1 MPEIQIIAKDSHDTL
16 STIQGT
22 SAKLSEASVVLVK
35 VAASDVLVVNREG
48 TNAVIRLKNGETI
61 VIEGFF
67 SGTAEPKD
75 NSLVFQDENGQLI
88 WAKFK
93 DAENDAD
100 ADSDADADADSDV
113 EPQALL
119 GEDLPAALPAE
130 APQELVS
137 DVIYQPISSIEPLLY
152 HDAGVNPWL
161 WAAIPLVAGGIIAA
175 ASNHDSN
182 DDSSVPADT
191 TPPSTD
197 GVTFSVD
204 PVTSDNVINASEA
217 AGNVT
222 ITGVLK
228 NIPADAANTAV
239 TVVINGVTYNA
250 TVDKAAGTWTVS
262 VPGSGLVAD
271 ADKTIDAKVTFTD
284 AAGNSSSV
292 NDTQTYTLDTTAP
305 NAPVI
310 DPVNGTDLITGTAE
324 PGSTV
329 TVTYPDGST
338 KTVVAGPDGTWTV
351 PNPGL
356 NDGDEVT
363 AVATDPAGNTSG
375 PATAVVDAVAP
386 TVALDDVLTNDS
398 TPALTGTV
406 NDPTATVVV
415 NVDGVDY
422 PAVNNGDGTW
432 TLADNTLPTL
442 ADGPH
447 TITVTATDAA
457 GNVGTDTGV
466 VTVDT
471 AAPNTAGVT
480 FTIDSVTA
488 DNVINASEA
497 AGNVT
502 ITGVLKNVPS
512 DAAATAV
519 TIVINGVT
527 YTATVDSAAG
537 TWTVSVPGSGLTADA
552 DKTIDAKVTF
562 TDAAGNSS
570 SVNDTQ
576 TYTLDTAAPSAPV
589 IDPVNGT
596 DPITGTAEPGST
608 VTVTY
613 PNGDTAT
620 VVAGPDGSWSVPNP
634 GLNDGDEVEAIAT
647 DPAGN
652 PSLPG
657 TGTVSADITAP
668 VVALDDVLTNDSTP
682 ALTGT
687 VNDPTAT
694 VVVNVDGV
702 DYPAVNNG
710 DGTWTLADN
719 TLPTLADGPHTITVT
734 ATDAAG
740 NVGNDTAVVTIDTV
754 APNAPVLDPINATD
768 PVSGQAEPGSTVTVT
783 YPDGTTATVVAGTD
797 GSWSVPNPGNL
808 VDGDT
813 VTATATD
820 PAGNTSLPGTGT
832 VSADITAPV
841 VALDDVLTNDSTP
854 ALTGTVNDPTA
865 TVVVNVDGVD
875 YPAVNNGDGTW
886 TLADNTL
893 PTLADGPH
901 TITVTATDAAGNV
914 GNDTA
919 VVTIDTVA
927 PNAPV
932 LDPINAT
939 DPVSGQAEPGST
951 VTVTY
956 PDGTTATVVAGTDGS
971 WSVPNPGN
979 LVDGDTVTATATD
992 PAGNTS
998 LPGTG
1003 TVSADITAP
1012 VVALDDVLT
1021 NDSTPALTGTV
1032 NDPTATVVV
1041 NVDGV
1046 DYPAVNNGDGTWT
1059 LADNTLPTLADG
1071 PHTIT
1076 VTATDAA
1083 GNVGND
1089 TAVVT
1094 IDTVAPNAPVLD
1106 PINATDPVSGQAEPG
1121 STVTVTYPDGTTATV
1136 VAGTDGSWSVPN
1148 PGNLVDGDTV
1158 TATATDPAGNT
1169 SLPGTGTVSA
1179 DITAPVVALDDV
1191 LTNDSTPAL
1200 TGTVNDPTATVVVN
1214 VDGVDYPAVNNGD
1227 GTWTL
1232 ADNTLPT
1239 LADGPHTITV
1249 TATDAAGNVGN
1260 DTAVVTIDTV
1270 APNAPVLDPINA
1282 TDPVSGQAEPGSTV
1296 TVTYPDGTTAT
1307 VVAGTDGSWSVPNP
1321 GNLVDGDTVTA
1332 TATDPAGNTSLPG
1345 TGTVSAD
1352 ITAPVVA
1359 LDDVLTN
1366 DSTPALTGTVNDPTA
1381 TVVVNVDGVDYPAVN
1396 NGDGTWTLADNTL
1409 PTLADGPHTITVT
1422 ATDAAGNVGNDTAVV
1437 TIDTVAPNAPV
1448 LDPINATDP
1457 VSGQAEPGS
1466 TVTVTYPDG
1475 TTATV
1480 VAGTDGSWSVPN
1492 PGNLVDGDTVTAT
1505 ATDPAGNTSLPGTG
1519 TVSADITAPVVALD
1533 DVLTND
1539 STPALT
1545 GTVNDP
1551 TATVVVNVDGVDYP
1565 TVNNG
1570 DGTWTLADNTLPTLA
1585 DGPHTITVTATD
1597 AAGNVGNDTAVV
1609 TIDTVAPNAPVLDPI
1624 NATDPVSGQAEPGS
1638 TVTVTYPDGTTAT
1651 VVAGTDGSWSVP
1663 NPGNLVDGDT
1673 VTATATDPAGNTSLP
1688 GTGTVSADIT
1698 APVVALDDVLTNDS
1712 TPALTG
1718 TVNDPT
1724 ATVVVNV
1731 DGVDYPAVN
1740 NGDGTWTLADNTLPT
1755 LADGPHTITVTATDA
1770 AGNVGNDT
1778 AVVTIDT
1785 VAPNAPVLD
1794 PINATD
1800 PVSGQAEPGSTV
1812 TVTYPD
1818 GTTATVV
1825 AGTDGSWS
1833 VPNPGNLVDGDTVTA
1848 TATDPAGNTS
1858 LPGTGT
1864 VSADITAPVV
1874 ALDDVLTNDST
1885 PALTG
1890 TVNDPTATVVV
1901 NVDGVDYPAVNN
1913 GDGTWTLADNT
1924 LPTLADGPHTITVT
1938 ATDAAGNVGNDT
1950 AVVTIDTVAPNAPV
1964 LDPINATD
1972 PVSGQAEPG
1981 STVTVTYPDGTTATV
1996 VAGTDGSWS
2005 VPNPGNLVDGDTVTA
2020 TATDPAGNTSLPG
2033 TGTVSADITAPVV
2046 ALDDVLTND
2055 STPAL
2060 TGTVNDPTATVV
2072 VNVDGVDYPAVN
2084 NGDGTWTLADNT
2096 LPTLADGP
2104 HTITVTATDAA
2115 GNVGNDTAV
2124 VTIDTVAPN
2133 APVLDP
2139 INATDPVS
2147 GQAEPG
2153 STVTVTYP
2161 DGTTA
2166 TVVAGTDGS
2175 WSVPNPGNLVD
2186 GDTVTATATDPA
2198 GNTSLPGTG
2207 TVSADITAPVVA
2219 LDDVLTNDSTPALT
2233 GTVNDPTAT
2242 VVVNVDG
2249 VDYPAVNNGDG
2260 TWTLADNTLPTLAD
2274 GPHTITVTATDAAG
2288 NVGNDTAVVTIDT
2301 VAPNAPVLDPINAT
2315 DPVSGQAEPGSTV
2328 TVTYPDGTTAT
2339 VVAGTDGSW
2348 SVPNPGNLVDG
2359 DTVTATATDPAGN
2372 TSLPGTGTVS
2382 ADITAPV
2389 VALDDVLTND
2399 STPALTGTVNDPT
2412 ATVVVNVDG
2421 VDYPAVNNGDGTW
2434 TLADNTLPT
2443 LADGPH
2449 TITVTATDAAG
2460 NVGNDTAVVT
2470 IDTVAPNAPV
2480 LDPINATDP
2489 VSGQAEPGSTV
2500 TVTYPDGTTA
2510 TVVAG
2515 TDGSWSVPNPGNL
2528 VDGDTV
2534 TATATDPAGNTS
2546 LPGTGTV
2553 SADITAP
2560 VVALDD
2566 VLTNDSTPALTG
2578 TVNDP
2583 TATVVVNVDGVDYPA
2598 VNNGD
2603 GTWTLADNTLPT
2615 LADGPHTI
2623 TVTATDAAGN
2633 VGNDTAVVTIDT
2645 VAPNAPVLD
2654 PINATDPVSGQA
2666 EPGSTVTVTY
2676 PDGTTATVVAGTDG
2690 SWSVPNPGNLVDGDT
2705 VTATATD
2712 PAGNTSL
2719 PGTGTVSADI
2729 TAPVV
2734 ALDDVLTND
2743 STPALTGTV
2752 NDPTATVVVNVD
2764 GVDYPAVNNGDG
2776 TWTLADNTLPTL
2788 ADGPHTITVTATD
2801 AAGNVGN
2808 DTAVVTIDTSLPVVS
2823 LDDLTTNDTT
2833 PALTGAIDDPTAT
2846 VVVNVDGIDYP
2857 ATNNGD
2863 GTWTLADNILPALID
2878 GPHTVTVTATDPA
2891 GNTATDTATLTID
2904 TVPADLIGAI
2914 TIPEDLNGD
2923 GILNADE
2930 LGTDG
2935 SFNAQVALG
2944 PDALDGTVVNVNGVN
2959 YTVTAADLANGYIT
2973 AAIPVTGEGP
2983 VAIHAEAVDAQGNV
2997 DVADADVTVTVD
3009 TVPADLI
3016 GAITIPED
3024 LNGDGILN
3032 ADELGTDGSFNA
3044 QVALGPDALDGTV
3057 VNVNGVNYT
3066 VTAADLAN
3074 GYITAAIP
3082 VTGEGPVAIH
3092 AEAVDAQGNVD
3103 VADADVTVT
3112 VDTLPADLI
3121 GAITIPEDLN
3131 GDGILNADEL
3141 GTDGSFNAQVAL
3153 GPDALDGTVVNVNG
3167 VNYTVTAADLANGYI
3182 TAAIPVTGEGPVA
3195 IHAEAVDAQGNVD
3208 VADADVTV
3216 TVDTVPADL
3225 IGAITIPEDLN
3236 GDGILNAD
3244 ELGTDGSFNAQ
3255 VALGPDALDGT
3266 VVNVNGVNYTV
3277 TAADL
3282 ANGYITAA
3290 IPVTG
3295 EGPVAIHAEAVDAQ
3309 GNVDVADADVTV
3321 TVDTLPADLIGA
3333 ITIPE
3338 DLNGD
3343 GILNADELGTDG
3355 SFNAQ
3360 VALGPDAL
3368 DGTVVNVNGV
3378 NYTVTAADLA
3388 NGYIT
3393 AAIPVTGEGPVAIH
3407 AEAVDAQGNVDVADA
3422 DVTVTVDTV
3431 PADLIGAITIPE
3443 DLNGDGI
3450 LNADEL
3456 GTDGS
3461 FNAQVALGPDA
3472 LDGTVVNV
3480 NGVNYTVTAADL
3492 ANGYIT
3498 AAIPVTG
3505 EGPVA
3510 IHAEAVDAQGNVDVA
3525 DADVTVTVD
3534 TLPADLIGAITIP
3547 EDLNGDGILNADELG
3562 TDGSFNAQVALGPD
3576 ALDGTV
3582 VNVNGVNY
3590 TVTAADLAN
3599 GYITA
3604 AIPVT
3609 GEGPVAI
3616 HAEAVDAQGNVDV
3629 ADADVTVTVDTLPA
3643 DLIGAITIPED
3654 LNGDGILNADELG
3667 TDGSFNA
3674 QVALGPDALDGTV
3687 VNVNGVN
3694 YTVTAADLANGY
3706 ITAAIPV
3713 TGEGPVA
3720 IHAEAVDAQ
3729 GNVDVA
3735 DADVTVTVDT
3745 LPADLIG
3752 AITIPE
3758 DLNGD
3763 GILNADELGTDGS
3776 FNAQVALGPDA
3787 LDGTV
3792 VNVNGVNYTVT
3803 AADLANGYITAAIP
3817 VTGEGPVA
3825 IHAEAVDAQGN
3836 VDVADADVTVTV
3848 DTLPADL
3855 IGAITIP
3862 EDLNGD
3868 GILNADELGTD
3879 GSFNAQVALG
3889 PDALD
3894 GTVVNVNG
3902 VNYTVT
3908 AADLANGYITAA
3920 IPVTGE
3926 GPVAIHAEAVDAQ
3939 GNVDVADAD
3948 VTVTVDTL
3956 PADLIGAITIPEDL
3970 NGDGILNADELGTD
3984 GSFNA
3989 QVALGPDALDG
4000 TVVNVNGVNYTV
4012 TAADL
4017 ANGYITAAI
4026 PVTGEGPVAIHAEA
4040 VDAQGNVD
4048 VADADVTVT
4057 VDTLPA
4063 DLIGAITIP
4072 EDLNGDGILNADE
4085 LGTDGSFNAQ
4095 VALGPD
4101 ALDGTVVNVN
4111 GVNYT
4116 VTAADLANGYITAA
4130 IPVTG
4135 EGPVAIHAE
4144 AVDAQ
4149 GNVDVADADVTVT
4162 VDTVPADL
4170 IGAITIPEDLNGD
4183 GILNADELGTDGS
4196 FNAQV
4201 ALGPDAL
4208 DGTVVNVNG
4217 VNYTVTAADL
4227 ANGYITAAIP
4237 VTGEGPVAIHA
4248 EAVDAQG
4255 NVDVADADV
4264 TLTIDTTPQDLITA
4278 ITVPE
4283 DLNGDGILNAAE
4295 LGTDGTFNAQ
4305 VALGPDAVNGT
4316 VVNVNGVNYTVTAAD
4331 LANGYITATLD
4342 ATAADPVTGQIV
4354 IHAEAVDAQGN
4365 VDVADADVTVT
4376 VDTVPADLIGA
4387 ITIPEDLNGDGILNA
4402 DELGTDGSFNA
4413 QVALGPDALDGTV
4426 VNVNGVNYTVT
4437 AADLANGYITA
4448 AIPVT
4453 GEGPVAIHAEAV
4465 DAQGNVDVADAD
4477 VTVTVD
4483 TLPAD
4488 LIGAITI
4495 PEDLNGDGI
4504 LNADELGT
4512 DGSFNAQVAL
4522 GPDALDGTVVNVNGV
4537 NYTVTAADLAN
4548 GYITAAI
4555 PVTGEGPVA
4564 IHAEA
4569 VDAQGNVDVADA
4581 DVTVTVDT
4589 LPADLIGAITIPED
4603 LNGDGIL
4610 NADELG
4616 TDGSFNAQVALG
4628 PDALDGTVVNV
4639 NGVNYTVTAADLAN
4653 GYITAAIPVTGEGPV
4668 AIHAEAVDAQ
4678 GNVDVADADVTVT
4691 VDTVPAD
4698 LIGAITIPEDLNGDG
4713 ILNADELG
4721 TDGSFNAQVA
4731 LGPDALDGTVVN
4743 VNGVNYTVTAADLAN
4758 GYITAAI
4765 PVTGE
4770 GPVAIHAEAV
4780 DAQGNVDVADAD
4792 VTLTI
4797 DTTPQDLITAITVP
4811 EDLNGDGILNAAEL
4825 GTDGTFNA
4833 QVALG
4838 PDAVNGTV
4846 VNVNGVNY
4854 TVTAADLANGYITAT
4869 LDATAADP
4877 VTGQIVIHAEAVD
4890 AQGNVDVADA
4900 DVTVTVDTVPADLIG
4915 AITIPEDLNG
4925 DGILN
4930 ADELGTDGSF
4940 NAQVALGPD
4949 ALDGTVVNV
4958 NGTNYTVTAADLAN
4972 GYITAILAATA
4983 ADPVTGQIVIHA
4995 EAVDAQ
5001 GNVDVA
5007 DADVTVTI
5015 DTTPQDLI
5023 TAITVPEDLNGDG
5036 ILNAAEL
5043 GTDGTF
5049 NAQVALGPDAI
5060 DGTVVNVNGTNYTV
5074 TAADIT
5080 NGYIT
5085 ATLDATAADPVTG
5098 QIVIHAEAVDA
5109 QGNVDVADADVTV
5122 TIDTTPQDLITAIT
5136 VPEDLN
5142 GDGILNAAELGTD
5155 GTFNAQVALGPDAV
5169 DGTVVNVN
5177 GTNYTVTAAD
5187 LANGYITAI
5196 LAATA
5201 ADPVTGQIV
5210 IHAEAVD
5217 AQGNVDVADADVTL
5231 TIDTTPQ
5238 DLITA
5243 ITVPEDL
5250 NGDGILNAAELGTD
5264 GTFNAQV
5271 ALGPD
5276 AIDGTVV
5283 NVNGTNYTVTAA
5295 DITNG
5300 YITATLDATA
5310 ADPVTGQIVIHAEA
5324 VDAQGNVDVADA
5336 DVTVTIDTTPQD
5348 LITAITVPED
5358 LNGDGILNAAELGT
5372 DGTFNAQ
5379 VALGPDAVDGTVVN
5393 VNGTNYTVTA
5403 ADLANGY
5410 ITAILAA
5417 TAADPVT
5424 GQIVIHAEAVDA
5436 QGNVDVADADVT
5448 LTIDTTPQDLI
5459 TAITVPEDLNGDG
5472 ILNAAELGTDG
5483 TFNAQVAL
5491 GPDAIDGTVVNVNGT
5506 NYTVTA
5512 ADITNGYITATLD
5525 ATAADPVTGQ
5535 IVIHAEAVDAQGNVD
5550 VADADVTVTIDT
5562 TPQDLITAIT
5572 VPEDLNGDGI
5582 LNAAELGT
5590 DGTFNAQVA
5599 LGPDAID
5606 GTVVNVNGTNYT
5618 VTAADLT
5625 NGYITA
5631 TLDATAADPVT
5642 GQIVI
5647 HAEAVDAQG
5656 NVDVADADVTLT
5668 IDTTPQD
5675 LITAITV
5682 PEDLNGDGIL
5692 NAAELGTDG
5701 TFNAQVALGPDAVD
5715 GTVVNVNGTN
5725 YTVTAAD
5732 LANGYITATLDA
5744 TAADPVTGQIVIHA
5758 EAVDAQGN
5766 VDVADADVTLTI
5778 DTTPQ
5783 DLITAITVPEDLN
5796 GDGILN
5802 AAELG
5807 TDGTFNAQVALGP
5820 DAVDGTVVNVNGTNY
5835 TVTAA
5840 DLANG
5845 YITATLDATAADPV
5859 TGQIVIHA
5867 EAVDAQGNVDVADA
5881 DVTVTLDV
5889 TPPDITTT
5897 VLAIDPV
5904 TADNILDAT
5913 EAGGSVT
5920 LTGTLTNIPT
5930 DAVTTGV
5937 VVTVNGVDYTATV
5950 DAVAGTWTVDVLGSG
5965 LAADSDLTVD
5975 ATATFTDL
5983 AGNASTLQDTQT
5995 YTLASS
6001 IIAFDNT
6008 DTAVLAPQP
6017 LLVQDDAAL
6026 GSNTYLALVSLAGLD
6041 LQLGSESIGFTV
6053 GAGQEGNATFTYS
6066 ALIGVDALSDYS
6078 LVVQKFDTATGQ
6090 WTAIYGGGQA
6100 DILDL
6105 TLLGSTPGVVIDGL
6119 EEGQYRA
6126 FMTYNG
6132 LLGIGLLG
6140 TLTGTMDVYD
6150 TTQVGGY
6157 YTEVAEGN
6165 VITEIN
6171 DAGEVDVV
6179 TPTTVI
6185 SEVNGQ
6191 PVVADG
6197 TSITGTYG
6205 TLVINLDGSYTYT
6218 PTASAA
6224 GVGQTD
6230 QFTYTL
6236 IDPVTGDTAQANLNI
6251 QLSSVK
6257 AVDNVVMAEINP
6269 EPLLVADDVALGSST
6284 YLAAVSLAGIDLQLL
6299 GNDAIEFTVDPN
6311 REGTATFTFDAIITA
6326 DLLSDYAIVVQKF
6339 DEATGQWVSIG
6350 GTNPEASLIDLTL
6363 IGGTP
6368 TAVLEGLDA
6377 GQYRA
6382 FIGYEGLLGV
6392 GLGGTLTGTMDVYN
6406 PYIVAGYSV
6415 EPISGNVIK
6424 DASLT
6429 GEVDA
6434 ASSSAVISQ
6443 VNGVAVDPVAG
6454 ATITGTYGTLVIDQ
6468 DGNYTYTPTVDGAN
6482 LGQVDQFTYT
6492 LLDPVTGN
6500 TSEATLYVRLDS
6512 DSVDMT
6518 WNDADPSQPAV
6529 ITSPLP
6535 VDAMDNVASAE
6546 IDMVYPV
6553 TTEVLDNAISYNWLL
6568 GVGGIVIGSKEG
6580 TATFTVD
6587 PGNLTDAIIAVN
6599 FGSVATVVDGLHVVL
6614 TRVNPDGTRIVV
6626 ADSSD
6631 TGVIDLL
6638 GIFGSEVQFKIDN
6651 LSAGTYELFM
6661 ESNTLLTALGS
6672 VTADITLNHGD
6683 ITQPPVLVVDPVT
6696 GNVLADDNSAVYGT
6710 NYVPD
6715 YITTTSVVTAVTAEN
6730 GNTTTVVAGTPA
6742 TVVGVYGTLTI
6753 NADGTYSYQA
6763 TADMANVGKVDSF
6776 TYTVTDPVT
6785 GRTDTA
6791 TLHVQ
6796 VGSPDVDVTW
6806 NTADPSAD
6814 ATLPTPSVTADTD
6827 DATISMA
6834 PVVDPV
6840 VDVASGNVTIGNLA
6854 GFPPLPVLSSTVTSS
6869 QFTIAAN
6876 TVSDVHVQLN
6886 YTASLSL
6893 SALPTT
6899 GYTIQQLVGGT
6910 WVNTAYSGSATA
6922 LAGVLGAPAYSADV
6936 PHLSEGTYRVVFS
6949 LSSLISLGTVTLDSV
6964 VTTTATHLDQYT
6976 PDGQTDW
6983 ITGNVL
6989 TNDVVEGT
6997 QLYVMNST
7005 TGTYE
7010 LAAGQGVNTGEGTL
7024 YLYNDG
7030 SYFYKPLDSAA
7041 NATVDVIDYKLVSVI
7056 DGSEYTSSLTIN
7068 LSQELNSLAVSTAAN
7083 DTFAL
7088 GNGSDTLIYNT
7099 LTAASVTNAT
7109 GGNTTA
7115 GGVDVWTDFHVG
7127 NTATD
7132 DQADKIDLSNLLIG
7146 SQTNLTIG
7154 QYVTVSYD
7162 AGTQT
7167 ATISVDRDGGLLV
7180 EGTYTETPLLQLTN
7194 LTGPVTLNDLI
7205 NNGQIIF

>member
-1 MPEIQIIAKDSHDTL
+1 MIQ
-16 STIQGT
+16 Q
-22 SAKLSEASVVLVK
+22 
-35 VAASDVLVVNREG
+35 
-48 TNAVIRLKNGETI
+48 
-61 VIEGFF
+61 
-67 SGTAEPKD
+67 
-75 NSLVFQDENGQLI
+75 
-88 WAKFK
+88 
-93 DAENDAD
+93 
-100 ADSDADADADSDV
+100 
-113 EPQALL
+113 
-119 GEDLPAALPAE
+119 
-130 APQELVS
+130 
-137 DVIYQPISSIEPLLY
+137 QP
-152 HDAGVNPWL
+152 
-161 WAAIPLVAGGIIAA
+161 
-175 ASNHDSN
+175 
-182 DDSSVPADT
+182 
-191 TPPSTD
+191 
-197 GVTFSVD
+197 
-204 PVTSDNVINASEA
+204 
-217 AGNVT
+217 
-222 ITGVLK
+222 
-228 NIPADAANTAV
+228 
-239 TVVINGVTYNA
+239 
-250 TVDKAAGTWTVS
+250 
-262 VPGSGLVAD
+262 
-271 ADKTIDAKVTFTD
+271 
-284 AAGNSSSV
+284 
-292 NDTQTYTLDTTAP
+292 
-305 NAPVI
+305 
-310 DPVNGTDLITGTAE
+310 
-324 PGSTV
+324 
-329 TVTYPDGST
+329 
-338 KTVVAGPDGTWTV
+338 
-351 PNPGL
+351 
-356 NDGDEVT
+356 
-363 AVATDPAGNTSG
+363 
-375 PATAVVDAVAP
+375 
-386 TVALDDVLTNDS
+386 
-398 TPALTGTV
+398 
-406 NDPTATVVV
+406 
-415 NVDGVDY
+415 
-422 PAVNNGDGTW
+422 
-432 TLADNTLPTL
+432 
-442 ADGPH
+442 
-447 TITVTATDAA
+447 
-457 GNVGTDTGV
+457 
-466 VTVDT
+466 
-471 AAPNTAGVT
+471 
-480 FTIDSVTA
+480 
-488 DNVINASEA
+488 
-497 AGNVT
+497 
-502 ITGVLKNVPS
+502 
-512 DAAATAV
+512 
-519 TIVINGVT
+519 
-527 YTATVDSAAG
+527 
-537 TWTVSVPGSGLTADA
+537 
-552 DKTIDAKVTF
+552 
-562 TDAAGNSS
+562 
-570 SVNDTQ
+570 
-576 TYTLDTAAPSAPV
+576 
-589 IDPVNGT
+589 
-596 DPITGTAEPGST
+596 
-608 VTVTY
+608 
-613 PNGDTAT
+613 
-620 VVAGPDGSWSVPNP
+620 
-634 GLNDGDEVEAIAT
+634 
-647 DPAGN
+647 
-652 PSLPG
+652 
-657 TGTVSADITAP
+657 
-668 VVALDDVLTNDSTP
+668 
-682 ALTGT
+682 
-687 VNDPTAT
+687 
-694 VVVNVDGV
+694 
-702 DYPAVNNG
+702 
-710 DGTWTLADN
+710 
-719 TLPTLADGPHTITVT
+719 
-734 ATDAAG
+734 
-740 NVGNDTAVVTIDTV
+740 
-754 APNAPVLDPINATD
+754 
-768 PVSGQAEPGSTVTVT
+768 
-783 YPDGTTATVVAGTD
+783 
-797 GSWSVPNPGNL
+797 
-808 VDGDT
+808 
-813 VTATATD
+813 
-820 PAGNTSLPGTGT
+820 
-832 VSADITAPV
+832 
-841 VALDDVLTNDSTP
+841 
-854 ALTGTVNDPTA
+854 
-865 TVVVNVDGVD
+865 
-875 YPAVNNGDGTW
+875 
-886 TLADNTL
+886 
-893 PTLADGPH
+893 
-901 TITVTATDAAGNV
+901 
-914 GNDTA
+914 
-919 VVTIDTVA
+919 
-927 PNAPV
+927 
-932 LDPINAT
+932 
-939 DPVSGQAEPGST
+939 
-951 VTVTY
+951 
-956 PDGTTATVVAGTDGS
+956 
-971 WSVPNPGN
+971 
-979 LVDGDTVTATATD
+979 
-992 PAGNTS
+992 
-998 LPGTG
+998 
-1003 TVSADITAP
+1003 
-1012 VVALDDVLT
+1012 
-1021 NDSTPALTGTV
+1021 
-1032 NDPTATVVV
+1032 
-1041 NVDGV
+1041 
-1046 DYPAVNNGDGTWT
+1046 
-1059 LADNTLPTLADG
+1059 
-1071 PHTIT
+1071 
-1076 VTATDAA
+1076 
-1083 GNVGND
+1083 
-1089 TAVVT
+1089 
-1094 IDTVAPNAPVLD
+1094 
-1106 PINATDPVSGQAEPG
+1106 
-1121 STVTVTYPDGTTATV
+1121 
-1136 VAGTDGSWSVPN
+1136 
-1148 PGNLVDGDTV
+1148 
-1158 TATATDPAGNT
+1158 
-1169 SLPGTGTVSA
+1169 
-1179 DITAPVVALDDV
+1179 
-1191 LTNDSTPAL
+1191 
-1200 TGTVNDPTATVVVN
+1200 
-1214 VDGVDYPAVNNGD
+1214 
-1227 GTWTL
+1227 
-1232 ADNTLPT
+1232 
-1239 LADGPHTITV
+1239 
-1249 TATDAAGNVGN
+1249 
-1260 DTAVVTIDTV
+1260 
-1270 APNAPVLDPINA
+1270 
-1282 TDPVSGQAEPGSTV
+1282 
-1296 TVTYPDGTTAT
+1296 
-1307 VVAGTDGSWSVPNP
+1307 
-1321 GNLVDGDTVTA
+1321 
-1332 TATDPAGNTSLPG
+1332 
-1345 TGTVSAD
+1345 
-1352 ITAPVVA
+1352 
-1359 LDDVLTN
+1359 
-1366 DSTPALTGTVNDPTA
+1366 
-1381 TVVVNVDGVDYPAVN
+1381 
-1396 NGDGTWTLADNTL
+1396 
-1409 PTLADGPHTITVT
+1409 
-1422 ATDAAGNVGNDTAVV
+1422 
-1437 TIDTVAPNAPV
+1437 
-1448 LDPINATDP
+1448 
-1457 VSGQAEPGS
+1457 
-1466 TVTVTYPDG
+1466 
-1475 TTATV
+1475 
-1480 VAGTDGSWSVPN
+1480 
-1492 PGNLVDGDTVTAT
+1492 
-1505 ATDPAGNTSLPGTG
+1505 
-1519 TVSADITAPVVALD
+1519 
-1533 DVLTND
+1533 
-1539 STPALT
+1539 
-1545 GTVNDP
+1545 
-1551 TATVVVNVDGVDYP
+1551 
-1565 TVNNG
+1565 
-1570 DGTWTLADNTLPTLA
+1570 
-1585 DGPHTITVTATD
+1585 
-1597 AAGNVGNDTAVV
+1597 
-1609 TIDTVAPNAPVLDPI
+1609 
-1624 NATDPVSGQAEPGS
+1624 
-1638 TVTVTYPDGTTAT
+1638 
-1651 VVAGTDGSWSVP
+1651 
-1663 NPGNLVDGDT
+1663 
-1673 VTATATDPAGNTSLP
+1673 
-1688 GTGTVSADIT
+1688 
-1698 APVVALDDVLTNDS
+1698 
-1712 TPALTG
+1712 
-1718 TVNDPT
+1718 
-1724 ATVVVNV
+1724 
-1731 DGVDYPAVN
+1731 
-1740 NGDGTWTLADNTLPT
+1740 
-1755 LADGPHTITVTATDA
+1755 
-1770 AGNVGNDT
+1770 
-1778 AVVTIDT
+1778 
-1785 VAPNAPVLD
+1785 
-1794 PINATD
+1794 
-1800 PVSGQAEPGSTV
+1800 
-1812 TVTYPD
+1812 
-1818 GTTATVV
+1818 
-1825 AGTDGSWS
+1825 
-1833 VPNPGNLVDGDTVTA
+1833 
-1848 TATDPAGNTS
+1848 
-1858 LPGTGT
+1858 
-1864 VSADITAPVV
+1864 
-1874 ALDDVLTNDST
+1874 
-1885 PALTG
+1885 
-1890 TVNDPTATVVV
+1890 
-1901 NVDGVDYPAVNN
+1901 
-1913 GDGTWTLADNT
+1913 
-1924 LPTLADGPHTITVT
+1924 
-1938 ATDAAGNVGNDT
+1938 
-1950 AVVTIDTVAPNAPV
+1950 
-1964 LDPINATD
+1964 
-1972 PVSGQAEPG
+1972 
-1981 STVTVTYPDGTTATV
+1981 
-1996 VAGTDGSWS
+1996 
-2005 VPNPGNLVDGDTVTA
+2005 
-2020 TATDPAGNTSLPG
+2020 
-2033 TGTVSADITAPVV
+2033 
-2046 ALDDVLTND
+2046 
-2055 STPAL
+2055 
-2060 TGTVNDPTATVV
+2060 
-2072 VNVDGVDYPAVN
+2072 
-2084 NGDGTWTLADNT
+2084 
-2096 LPTLADGP
+2096 
-2104 HTITVTATDAA
+2104 
-2115 GNVGNDTAV
+2115 
-2124 VTIDTVAPN
+2124 
-2133 APVLDP
+2133 
-2139 INATDPVS
+2139 
-2147 GQAEPG
+2147 
-2153 STVTVTYP
+2153 
-2161 DGTTA
+2161 
-2166 TVVAGTDGS
+2166 
-2175 WSVPNPGNLVD
+2175 
-2186 GDTVTATATDPA
+2186 
-2198 GNTSLPGTG
+2198 
-2207 TVSADITAPVVA
+2207 
-2219 LDDVLTNDSTPALT
+2219 
-2233 GTVNDPTAT
+2233 
-2242 VVVNVDG
+2242 
-2249 VDYPAVNNGDG
+2249 
-2260 TWTLADNTLPTLAD
+2260 
-2274 GPHTITVTATDAAG
+2274 
-2288 NVGNDTAVVTIDT
+2288 
-2301 VAPNAPVLDPINAT
+2301 
-2315 DPVSGQAEPGSTV
+2315 
-2328 TVTYPDGTTAT
+2328 
-2339 VVAGTDGSW
+2339 
-2348 SVPNPGNLVDG
+2348 
-2359 DTVTATATDPAGN
+2359 
-2372 TSLPGTGTVS
+2372 
-2382 ADITAPV
+2382 
-2389 VALDDVLTND
+2389 
-2399 STPALTGTVNDPT
+2399 
-2412 ATVVVNVDG
+2412 
-2421 VDYPAVNNGDGTW
+2421 
-2434 TLADNTLPT
+2434 
-2443 LADGPH
+2443 
-2449 TITVTATDAAG
+2449 
-2460 NVGNDTAVVT
+2460 
-2470 IDTVAPNAPV
+2470 
-2480 LDPINATDP
+2480 
-2489 VSGQAEPGSTV
+2489 
-2500 TVTYPDGTTA
+2500 
-2510 TVVAG
+2510 
-2515 TDGSWSVPNPGNL
+2515 
-2528 VDGDTV
+2528 
-2534 TATATDPAGNTS
+2534 
-2546 LPGTGTV
+2546 
-2553 SADITAP
+2553 
-2560 VVALDD
+2560 
-2566 VLTNDSTPALTG
+2566 
-2578 TVNDP
+2578 
-2583 TATVVVNVDGVDYPA
+2583 
-2598 VNNGD
+2598 
-2603 GTWTLADNTLPT
+2603 
-2615 LADGPHTI
+2615 
-2623 TVTATDAAGN
+2623 
-2633 VGNDTAVVTIDT
+2633 
-2645 VAPNAPVLD
+2645 
-2654 PINATDPVSGQA
+2654 
-2666 EPGSTVTVTY
+2666 
-2676 PDGTTATVVAGTDG
+2676 
-2690 SWSVPNPGNLVDGDT
+2690 
-2705 VTATATD
+2705 
-2712 PAGNTSL
+2712 
-2719 PGTGTVSADI
+2719 
-2729 TAPVV
+2729 
-2734 ALDDVLTND
+2734 
-2743 STPALTGTV
+2743 
-2752 NDPTATVVVNVD
+2752 
-2764 GVDYPAVNNGDG
+2764 
-2776 TWTLADNTLPTL
+2776 
-2788 ADGPHTITVTATD
+2788 
-2801 AAGNVGN
+2801 
-2808 DTAVVTIDTSLPVVS
+2808 
-2823 LDDLTTNDTT
+2823 
-2833 PALTGAIDDPTAT
+2833 

-2863 GTWTLADNILPALID
+2863 GTWTLADNTLPALID

-2891 GNTATDTATLTID
+2891 GNTATDTATLTIDTVPADLIGAITIPEDLNGDGILNADELGTGGSFNAQVALGPDALDGTVVNVNGTNYTVTAADLANGYITAAIPVTGEGPVAIHAEAVDAQGNVDVADADVTVTVDTVPADLIGAITIPEDLNGDGILNADELGTDGSFNAQVALGPDALDGTVVNVNGVNYTVTAADLANGYITAAIPVTGEGPVAIHAEAVDAQGNVDVADADVTVTVDTVPADLIGAITIPEDLNGDGILNADELGTDGTFNAQVALGPDALDGTVVNVNGTNYTVTAADLANGYITAAIPVTGEGPVAIHAEAVDAQGNVDVADADVTVTVDTVPADLIGAITIPEDLNGDGILNAAELGTDGTFNAQVALGPDALDGTVVNVNGTNYTVTAADLANGYITAAIPVTGEGPVAIHAEAVDAQGNVDVADADVTVTVDTVPADLIGAITIPEDLNGDGILNADELGTDGSFNAQVALGPDALDGTVVNVNGTNYTVTAADLANGYITAAIPVTGEGPVAIHAEAVDAQGNVDVADADVTVTVD

-3112 VDTLPADLI
+3112 VDTVPADLIGAITIPEDLNGDGILNAAELGTDGTFNAQVALGPDAIDGTVVNVNGVNYTVTAADLANGYITAAIPVTGEGPVAIHAEAVDAQGNVDVADADVTVTVDTVPADLI

-3321 TVDTLPADLIGA
+3321 TVDTVPADLIGA

-3534 TLPADLIGAITIP
+3534 TVPADLIGAITIP

-3629 ADADVTVTVDTLPA
+3629 ADADVTVTVDTVPADLIGAITIPEDLNGDGILNADELGTDGSFNAQVALGPDALDGTVVNVNGTNYTVTAADLANGYITATLDATAADPVTGQIVIHAEAVDAQGNVDVADADVTLTIDTTPQDLITAITVPEDLNGDGILNAAELGTDGTFNAQVALGPDAIDGTVVNVNGTNYTVTAADLANGYITAAIPVTGEGPVAIHAEAVDAQGNVDVADADVTVTVDTVPADLIGAITIPEDLNGDGILNADELGTDGSFNAQVALGPDALDGTVVNVNGTNYTVTAADLANGYITAAIPVTGEGPVAIHAEAVDAQGNVDVADADVTVTVDTVPA

-3745 LPADLIG
+3745 VPADLIG

-3763 GILNADELGTDGS
+3763 GILNAAELGTDGT

-3787 LDGTV
+3787 
-3792 VNVNGVNYTVT
+3792 
-3803 AADLANGYITAAIP
+3803 I
-3817 VTGEGPVA
+3817 
-3825 IHAEAVDAQGN
+3825 
-3836 VDVADADVTVTV
+3836 
-3848 DTLPADL
+3848 
-3855 IGAITIP
+3855 
-3862 EDLNGD
+3862 
-3868 GILNADELGTD
+3868 
-3879 GSFNAQVALG
+3879 
-3889 PDALD
+3889 
-3894 GTVVNVNG
+3894 
-3902 VNYTVT
+3902 
-3908 AADLANGYITAA
+3908 
-3920 IPVTGE
+3920 
-3926 GPVAIHAEAVDAQ
+3926 
-3939 GNVDVADAD
+3939 
-3948 VTVTVDTL
+3948 
-3956 PADLIGAITIPEDL
+3956 
-3970 NGDGILNADELGTD
+3970 
-3984 GSFNA
+3984 
-3989 QVALGPDALDG
+3989 
-4000 TVVNVNGVNYTV
+4000 
-4012 TAADL
+4012 
-4017 ANGYITAAI
+4017 
-4026 PVTGEGPVAIHAEA
+4026 
-4040 VDAQGNVD
+4040 
-4048 VADADVTVT
+4048 
-4057 VDTLPA
+4057 
-4063 DLIGAITIP
+4063 
-4072 EDLNGDGILNADE
+4072 
-4085 LGTDGSFNAQ
+4085 
-4095 VALGPD
+4095 
-4101 ALDGTVVNVN
+4101 DGTVVNVN

-4264 TLTIDTTPQDLITA
+4264 TVTVDTVPADLIGA
-4278 ITVPE
+4278 ITIPE

-4305 VALGPDAVNGT
+4305 VALGPDAIDGT
-4316 VVNVNGVNYTVTAAD
+4316 VVNVNGTNYTVTAAD

-4402 DELGTDGSFNA
+4402 
-4413 QVALGPDALDGTV
+4413 
-4426 VNVNGVNYTVT
+4426 
-4437 AADLANGYITA
+4437 
-4448 AIPVT
+4448 
-4453 GEGPVAIHAEAV
+4453 
-4465 DAQGNVDVADAD
+4465 
-4477 VTVTVD
+4477 
-4483 TLPAD
+4483 
-4488 LIGAITI
+4488 
-4495 PEDLNGDGI
+4495 
-4504 LNADELGT
+4504 
-4512 DGSFNAQVAL
+4512 
-4522 GPDALDGTVVNVNGV
+4522 
-4537 NYTVTAADLAN
+4537 
-4548 GYITAAI
+4548 
-4555 PVTGEGPVA
+4555 
-4564 IHAEA
+4564 
-4569 VDAQGNVDVADA
+4569 
-4581 DVTVTVDT
+4581 
-4589 LPADLIGAITIPED
+4589 
-4603 LNGDGIL
+4603 
-4610 NADELG
+4610 
-4616 TDGSFNAQVALG
+4616 
-4628 PDALDGTVVNV
+4628 
-4639 NGVNYTVTAADLAN
+4639 
-4653 GYITAAIPVTGEGPV
+4653 
-4668 AIHAEAVDAQ
+4668 
-4678 GNVDVADADVTVT
+4678 
-4691 VDTVPAD
+4691 
-4698 LIGAITIPEDLNGDG
+4698 
-4713 ILNADELG
+4713 
-4721 TDGSFNAQVA
+4721 
-4731 LGPDALDGTVVN
+4731 
-4743 VNGVNYTVTAADLAN
+4743 
-4758 GYITAAI
+4758 
-4765 PVTGE
+4765 
-4770 GPVAIHAEAV
+4770 
-4780 DAQGNVDVADAD
+4780 
-4792 VTLTI
+4792 
-4797 DTTPQDLITAITVP
+4797 
-4811 EDLNGDGILNAAEL
+4811 AEL

-4838 PDAVNGTV
+4838 PDA
-4846 VNVNGVNY
+4846 
-4854 TVTAADLANGYITAT
+4854 L
-4869 LDATAADP
+4869 
-4877 VTGQIVIHAEAVD
+4877 
-4890 AQGNVDVADA
+4890 
-4900 DVTVTVDTVPADLIG
+4900 
-4915 AITIPEDLNG
+4915 
-4925 DGILN
+4925 
-4930 ADELGTDGSF
+4930 
-4940 NAQVALGPD
+4940 
-4949 ALDGTVVNV
+4949 
-4958 NGTNYTVTAADLAN
+4958 
-4972 GYITAILAATA
+4972 
-4983 ADPVTGQIVIHA
+4983 
-4995 EAVDAQ
+4995 
-5001 GNVDVA
+5001 
-5007 DADVTVTI
+5007 
-5015 DTTPQDLI
+5015 
-5023 TAITVPEDLNGDG
+5023 
-5036 ILNAAEL
+5036 
-5043 GTDGTF
+5043 
-5049 NAQVALGPDAI
+5049 
-5060 DGTVVNVNGTNYTV
+5060 
-5074 TAADIT
+5074 
-5080 NGYIT
+5080 
-5085 ATLDATAADPVTG
+5085 
-5098 QIVIHAEAVDA
+5098 
-5109 QGNVDVADADVTV
+5109 
-5122 TIDTTPQDLITAIT
+5122 
-5136 VPEDLN
+5136 
-5142 GDGILNAAELGTD
+5142 
-5155 GTFNAQVALGPDAV
+5155 
-5169 DGTVVNVN
+5169 
-5177 GTNYTVTAAD
+5177 
-5187 LANGYITAI
+5187 
-5196 LAATA
+5196 
-5201 ADPVTGQIV
+5201 
-5210 IHAEAVD
+5210 
-5217 AQGNVDVADADVTL
+5217 
-5231 TIDTTPQ
+5231 
-5238 DLITA
+5238 
-5243 ITVPEDL
+5243 
-5250 NGDGILNAAELGTD
+5250 
-5264 GTFNAQV
+5264 
-5271 ALGPD
+5271 
-5276 AIDGTVV
+5276 
-5283 NVNGTNYTVTAA
+5283 
-5295 DITNG
+5295 
-5300 YITATLDATA
+5300 
-5310 ADPVTGQIVIHAEA
+5310 
-5324 VDAQGNVDVADA
+5324 
-5336 DVTVTIDTTPQD
+5336 
-5348 LITAITVPED
+5348 
-5358 LNGDGILNAAELGT
+5358 
-5372 DGTFNAQ
+5372 
-5379 VALGPDAVDGTVVN
+5379 
-5393 VNGTNYTVTA
+5393 
-5403 ADLANGY
+5403 
-5410 ITAILAA
+5410 
-5417 TAADPVT
+5417 
-5424 GQIVIHAEAVDA
+5424 
-5436 QGNVDVADADVT
+5436 
-5448 LTIDTTPQDLI
+5448 
-5459 TAITVPEDLNGDG
+5459 
-5472 ILNAAELGTDG
+5472 
-5483 TFNAQVAL
+5483 
-5491 GPDAIDGTVVNVNGT
+5491 
-5506 NYTVTA
+5506 
-5512 ADITNGYITATLD
+5512 
-5525 ATAADPVTGQ
+5525 
-5535 IVIHAEAVDAQGNVD
+5535 
-5550 VADADVTVTIDT
+5550 
-5562 TPQDLITAIT
+5562 
-5572 VPEDLNGDGI
+5572 
-5582 LNAAELGT
+5582 
-5590 DGTFNAQVA
+5590 
-5599 LGPDAID
+5599 
-5606 GTVVNVNGTNYT
+5606 
-5618 VTAADLT
+5618 
-5625 NGYITA
+5625 
-5631 TLDATAADPVT
+5631 
-5642 GQIVI
+5642 
-5647 HAEAVDAQG
+5647 
-5656 NVDVADADVTLT
+5656 
-5668 IDTTPQD
+5668 
-5675 LITAITV
+5675 
-5682 PEDLNGDGIL
+5682 
-5692 NAAELGTDG
+5692 
-5701 TFNAQVALGPDAVD
+5701 D

-5820 DAVDGTVVNVNGTNY
+5820 DAIDGTVVNVNGTNYTVTAADLANGYITATLDATAADPVTGQIVIHAEAVDAQGNVDVADADVTLTIDTTPQDLITAITIPEDLNGDGILNAAELGTDGTFNAQVALGPDAIDGTVVNVNGTNYTVTAADLANGYITATLDATAADPVTGQIVIHAEAVDAQGNVDVADADVTLTIDTTPQDLITAITVPEDLNGDGILNADELGTDGSFNAQVALGPDAIDGTVVNVNGTNY

-5937 VVTVNGVDYTATV
+5937 VVTVNGIDYTATV
-5950 DAVAGTWTVDVLGSG
+5950 DAVAGTWTVDVAGSG

-6132 LLGIGLLG
+6132 LAGIGLLG

-6236 IDPVTGDTAQANLNI
+6236 TDPVTGDTAQANLNI

-6257 AVDNVVMAEINP
+6257 AVDNVVTAEINP

-6284 YLAAVSLAGIDLQLL
+6284 YLAAVSLAGLDLQLL

-6311 REGTATFTFDAIITA
+6311 REGTATFTFDAVITA

-6350 GTNPEASLIDLTL
+6350 GTNPEASLIDLSL

-6468 DGNYTYTPTVDGAN
+6468 DGNYTYTPTVNGAN

-6614 TRVNPDGTRIVV
+6614 TRVNPDGTRTVV

-6730 GNTTTVVAGTPA
+6730 GNTTTVVVGTPA

-6776 TYTVTDPVT
+6776 TYTVSDPVT

-6869 QFTIAAN
+6869 QFTVAAN

-6899 GYTIQQLVGGT
+6899 GYTIQQLVGTT
-6910 WVNTAYSGSATA
+6910 WVDTAYSGSATA
-6922 LAGVLGAPAYSADV
+6922 LAGVLGAPAFSADV

-7162 AGTQT
+7162 AATQT

>member
-1 MPEIQIIAKDSHDTL
+1 MPEIQIIAKDNHKTL
-16 STIQGT
+16 VTTEGT

-182 DDSSVPADT
+182 DDSSAPADT

-217 AGNVT
+217 SGNVT

-310 DPVNGTDLITGTAE
+310 DPVNGTDPITGTAE

-502 ITGVLKNVPS
+502 ITGVLKNIPA
-512 DAAATAV
+512 DATNTAV
-519 TIVINGVT
+519 TVVINGVT
-527 YTATVDSAAG
+527 YNATVDKTAG
-537 TWTVSVPGSGLTADA
+537 TWTVSVPGSGLVADA

-570 SVNDTQ
+570 TVNDTQ
-576 TYTLDTAAPSAPV
+576 IYTLDTAAPAAPV

-657 TGTVSADITAP
+657 TATVDAVGPNTDGVNFTVDSVTADNVINASEASGNVTVTGVLKNVPADAANT
-668 VVALDDVLTNDSTP
+668 VV
-682 ALTGT
+682 T
-687 VNDPTAT
+687 VVINGQTYTAT
-694 VVVNVDGV
+694 VDST
-702 DYPAVNNG
+702 A
-710 DGTWTLADN
+710 GTWTVSVPGSDLTAD
-719 TLPTLADGPHTITVT
+719 ADKTIDAKVT
-734 ATDAAG
+734 FTDAAG
-740 NVGNDTAVVTIDTV
+740 NSSSVNDTHTYTVDTV

-768 PVSGQAEPGSTVTVT
+768 PVSGTAEAGSTVTVT

-865 TVVVNVDGVD
+865 TVVVNVDGTD

-893 PTLADGPH
+893 PA
-901 TITVTATDAAGNV
+901 
-914 GNDTA
+914 
-919 VVTIDTVA
+919 
-927 PNAPV
+927 
-932 LDPINAT
+932 
-939 DPVSGQAEPGST
+939 
-951 VTVTY
+951 
-956 PDGTTATVVAGTDGS
+956 
-971 WSVPNPGN
+971 
-979 LVDGDTVTATATD
+979 
-992 PAGNTS
+992 
-998 LPGTG
+998 
-1003 TVSADITAP
+1003 
-1012 VVALDDVLT
+1012 
-1021 NDSTPALTGTV
+1021 
-1032 NDPTATVVV
+1032 
-1041 NVDGV
+1041 
-1046 DYPAVNNGDGTWT
+1046 
-1059 LADNTLPTLADG
+1059 
-1071 PHTIT
+1071 
-1076 VTATDAA
+1076 
-1083 GNVGND
+1083 
-1089 TAVVT
+1089 
-1094 IDTVAPNAPVLD
+1094 
-1106 PINATDPVSGQAEPG
+1106 
-1121 STVTVTYPDGTTATV
+1121 
-1136 VAGTDGSWSVPN
+1136 
-1148 PGNLVDGDTV
+1148 
-1158 TATATDPAGNT
+1158 
-1169 SLPGTGTVSA
+1169 
-1179 DITAPVVALDDV
+1179 
-1191 LTNDSTPAL
+1191 
-1200 TGTVNDPTATVVVN
+1200 
-1214 VDGVDYPAVNNGD
+1214 
-1227 GTWTL
+1227 
-1232 ADNTLPT
+1232 
-1239 LADGPHTITV
+1239 
-1249 TATDAAGNVGN
+1249 
-1260 DTAVVTIDTV
+1260 
-1270 APNAPVLDPINA
+1270 
-1282 TDPVSGQAEPGSTV
+1282 
-1296 TVTYPDGTTAT
+1296 
-1307 VVAGTDGSWSVPNP
+1307 
-1321 GNLVDGDTVTA
+1321 
-1332 TATDPAGNTSLPG
+1332 
-1345 TGTVSAD
+1345 
-1352 ITAPVVA
+1352 
-1359 LDDVLTN
+1359 
-1366 DSTPALTGTVNDPTA
+1366 
-1381 TVVVNVDGVDYPAVN
+1381 
-1396 NGDGTWTLADNTL
+1396 
-1409 PTLADGPHTITVT
+1409 
-1422 ATDAAGNVGNDTAVV
+1422 
-1437 TIDTVAPNAPV
+1437 
-1448 LDPINATDP
+1448 
-1457 VSGQAEPGS
+1457 
-1466 TVTVTYPDG
+1466 
-1475 TTATV
+1475 
-1480 VAGTDGSWSVPN
+1480 
-1492 PGNLVDGDTVTAT
+1492 
-1505 ATDPAGNTSLPGTG
+1505 
-1519 TVSADITAPVVALD
+1519 
-1533 DVLTND
+1533 
-1539 STPALT
+1539 
-1545 GTVNDP
+1545 
-1551 TATVVVNVDGVDYP
+1551 
-1565 TVNNG
+1565 
-1570 DGTWTLADNTLPTLA
+1570 
-1585 DGPHTITVTATD
+1585 
-1597 AAGNVGNDTAVV
+1597 
-1609 TIDTVAPNAPVLDPI
+1609 
-1624 NATDPVSGQAEPGS
+1624 
-1638 TVTVTYPDGTTAT
+1638 
-1651 VVAGTDGSWSVP
+1651 
-1663 NPGNLVDGDT
+1663 
-1673 VTATATDPAGNTSLP
+1673 
-1688 GTGTVSADIT
+1688 
-1698 APVVALDDVLTNDS
+1698 
-1712 TPALTG
+1712 
-1718 TVNDPT
+1718 
-1724 ATVVVNV
+1724 
-1731 DGVDYPAVN
+1731 
-1740 NGDGTWTLADNTLPT
+1740 
-1755 LADGPHTITVTATDA
+1755 
-1770 AGNVGNDT
+1770 
-1778 AVVTIDT
+1778 
-1785 VAPNAPVLD
+1785 
-1794 PINATD
+1794 
-1800 PVSGQAEPGSTV
+1800 
-1812 TVTYPD
+1812 
-1818 GTTATVV
+1818 
-1825 AGTDGSWS
+1825 
-1833 VPNPGNLVDGDTVTA
+1833 
-1848 TATDPAGNTS
+1848 
-1858 LPGTGT
+1858 
-1864 VSADITAPVV
+1864 
-1874 ALDDVLTNDST
+1874 
-1885 PALTG
+1885 
-1890 TVNDPTATVVV
+1890 
-1901 NVDGVDYPAVNN
+1901 
-1913 GDGTWTLADNT
+1913 
-1924 LPTLADGPHTITVT
+1924 
-1938 ATDAAGNVGNDT
+1938 
-1950 AVVTIDTVAPNAPV
+1950 
-1964 LDPINATD
+1964 
-1972 PVSGQAEPG
+1972 
-1981 STVTVTYPDGTTATV
+1981 
-1996 VAGTDGSWS
+1996 
-2005 VPNPGNLVDGDTVTA
+2005 
-2020 TATDPAGNTSLPG
+2020 
-2033 TGTVSADITAPVV
+2033 
-2046 ALDDVLTND
+2046 
-2055 STPAL
+2055 
-2060 TGTVNDPTATVV
+2060 
-2072 VNVDGVDYPAVN
+2072 
-2084 NGDGTWTLADNT
+2084 
-2096 LPTLADGP
+2096 
-2104 HTITVTATDAA
+2104 
-2115 GNVGNDTAV
+2115 
-2124 VTIDTVAPN
+2124 
-2133 APVLDP
+2133 
-2139 INATDPVS
+2139 
-2147 GQAEPG
+2147 
-2153 STVTVTYP
+2153 
-2161 DGTTA
+2161 
-2166 TVVAGTDGS
+2166 
-2175 WSVPNPGNLVD
+2175 
-2186 GDTVTATATDPA
+2186 
-2198 GNTSLPGTG
+2198 
-2207 TVSADITAPVVA
+2207 
-2219 LDDVLTNDSTPALT
+2219 
-2233 GTVNDPTAT
+2233 
-2242 VVVNVDG
+2242 
-2249 VDYPAVNNGDG
+2249 
-2260 TWTLADNTLPTLAD
+2260 
-2274 GPHTITVTATDAAG
+2274 
-2288 NVGNDTAVVTIDT
+2288 
-2301 VAPNAPVLDPINAT
+2301 
-2315 DPVSGQAEPGSTV
+2315 
-2328 TVTYPDGTTAT
+2328 
-2339 VVAGTDGSW
+2339 
-2348 SVPNPGNLVDG
+2348 
-2359 DTVTATATDPAGN
+2359 
-2372 TSLPGTGTVS
+2372 
-2382 ADITAPV
+2382 
-2389 VALDDVLTND
+2389 
-2399 STPALTGTVNDPT
+2399 
-2412 ATVVVNVDG
+2412 
-2421 VDYPAVNNGDGTW
+2421 
-2434 TLADNTLPT
+2434 
-2443 LADGPH
+2443 
-2449 TITVTATDAAG
+2449 
-2460 NVGNDTAVVT
+2460 
-2470 IDTVAPNAPV
+2470 
-2480 LDPINATDP
+2480 
-2489 VSGQAEPGSTV
+2489 
-2500 TVTYPDGTTA
+2500 
-2510 TVVAG
+2510 
-2515 TDGSWSVPNPGNL
+2515 
-2528 VDGDTV
+2528 
-2534 TATATDPAGNTS
+2534 
-2546 LPGTGTV
+2546 
-2553 SADITAP
+2553 
-2560 VVALDD
+2560 
-2566 VLTNDSTPALTG
+2566 
-2578 TVNDP
+2578 
-2583 TATVVVNVDGVDYPA
+2583 
-2598 VNNGD
+2598 
-2603 GTWTLADNTLPT
+2603 
-2615 LADGPHTI
+2615 
-2623 TVTATDAAGN
+2623 
-2633 VGNDTAVVTIDT
+2633 
-2645 VAPNAPVLD
+2645 
-2654 PINATDPVSGQA
+2654 
-2666 EPGSTVTVTY
+2666 
-2676 PDGTTATVVAGTDG
+2676 
-2690 SWSVPNPGNLVDGDT
+2690 
-2705 VTATATD
+2705 
-2712 PAGNTSL
+2712 
-2719 PGTGTVSADI
+2719 
-2729 TAPVV
+2729 
-2734 ALDDVLTND
+2734 
-2743 STPALTGTV
+2743 
-2752 NDPTATVVVNVD
+2752 
-2764 GVDYPAVNNGDG
+2764 
-2776 TWTLADNTLPTL
+2776 L

-2808 DTAVVTIDTSLPVVS
+2808 DTAVVTIDTSVPVVS

-2863 GTWTLADNILPALID
+2863 GTWTLADNTLPALID

-3112 VDTLPADLI
+3112 VDT
-3121 GAITIPEDLN
+3121 
-3131 GDGILNADEL
+3131 
-3141 GTDGSFNAQVAL
+3141 
-3153 GPDALDGTVVNVNG
+3153 
-3167 VNYTVTAADLANGYI
+3167 
-3182 TAAIPVTGEGPVA
+3182 
-3195 IHAEAVDAQGNVD
+3195 
-3208 VADADVTV
+3208 
-3216 TVDTVPADL
+3216 VPADL

-3255 VALGPDALDGT
+3255 VALGPDA
-3266 VVNVNGVNYTV
+3266 
-3277 TAADL
+3277 
-3282 ANGYITAA
+3282 I
-3290 IPVTG
+3290 
-3295 EGPVAIHAEAVDAQ
+3295 
-3309 GNVDVADADVTV
+3309 
-3321 TVDTLPADLIGA
+3321 
-3333 ITIPE
+3333 
-3338 DLNGD
+3338 
-3343 GILNADELGTDG
+3343 
-3355 SFNAQ
+3355 
-3360 VALGPDAL
+3360 
-3368 DGTVVNVNGV
+3368 
-3378 NYTVTAADLA
+3378 
-3388 NGYIT
+3388 
-3393 AAIPVTGEGPVAIH
+3393 
-3407 AEAVDAQGNVDVADA
+3407 
-3422 DVTVTVDTV
+3422 
-3431 PADLIGAITIPE
+3431 
-3443 DLNGDGI
+3443 
-3450 LNADEL
+3450 
-3456 GTDGS
+3456 
-3461 FNAQVALGPDA
+3461 
-3472 LDGTVVNV
+3472 
-3480 NGVNYTVTAADL
+3480 
-3492 ANGYIT
+3492 
-3498 AAIPVTG
+3498 
-3505 EGPVA
+3505 
-3510 IHAEAVDAQGNVDVA
+3510 
-3525 DADVTVTVD
+3525 
-3534 TLPADLIGAITIP
+3534 
-3547 EDLNGDGILNADELG
+3547 
-3562 TDGSFNAQVALGPD
+3562 
-3576 ALDGTV
+3576 
-3582 VNVNGVNY
+3582 
-3590 TVTAADLAN
+3590 
-3599 GYITA
+3599 
-3604 AIPVT
+3604 
-3609 GEGPVAI
+3609 
-3616 HAEAVDAQGNVDV
+3616 
-3629 ADADVTVTVDTLPA
+3629 
-3643 DLIGAITIPED
+3643 
-3654 LNGDGILNADELG
+3654 
-3667 TDGSFNA
+3667 
-3674 QVALGPDALDGTV
+3674 
-3687 VNVNGVN
+3687 
-3694 YTVTAADLANGY
+3694 
-3706 ITAAIPV
+3706 
-3713 TGEGPVA
+3713 
-3720 IHAEAVDAQ
+3720 
-3729 GNVDVA
+3729 
-3735 DADVTVTVDT
+3735 
-3745 LPADLIG
+3745 
-3752 AITIPE
+3752 
-3758 DLNGD
+3758 
-3763 GILNADELGTDGS
+3763 
-3776 FNAQVALGPDA
+3776 
-3787 LDGTV
+3787 
-3792 VNVNGVNYTVT
+3792 
-3803 AADLANGYITAAIP
+3803 
-3817 VTGEGPVA
+3817 
-3825 IHAEAVDAQGN
+3825 
-3836 VDVADADVTVTV
+3836 
-3848 DTLPADL
+3848 
-3855 IGAITIP
+3855 
-3862 EDLNGD
+3862 
-3868 GILNADELGTD
+3868 
-3879 GSFNAQVALG
+3879 
-3889 PDALD
+3889 
-3894 GTVVNVNG
+3894 
-3902 VNYTVT
+3902 
-3908 AADLANGYITAA
+3908 
-3920 IPVTGE
+3920 
-3926 GPVAIHAEAVDAQ
+3926 
-3939 GNVDVADAD
+3939 
-3948 VTVTVDTL
+3948 
-3956 PADLIGAITIPEDL
+3956 
-3970 NGDGILNADELGTD
+3970 
-3984 GSFNA
+3984 
-3989 QVALGPDALDG
+3989 
-4000 TVVNVNGVNYTV
+4000 
-4012 TAADL
+4012 
-4017 ANGYITAAI
+4017 
-4026 PVTGEGPVAIHAEA
+4026 
-4040 VDAQGNVD
+4040 
-4048 VADADVTVT
+4048 
-4057 VDTLPA
+4057 
-4063 DLIGAITIP
+4063 
-4072 EDLNGDGILNADE
+4072 
-4085 LGTDGSFNAQ
+4085 
-4095 VALGPD
+4095 
-4101 ALDGTVVNVN
+4101 
-4111 GVNYT
+4111 
-4116 VTAADLANGYITAA
+4116 
-4130 IPVTG
+4130 
-4135 EGPVAIHAE
+4135 
-4144 AVDAQ
+4144 
-4149 GNVDVADADVTVT
+4149 
-4162 VDTVPADL
+4162 
-4170 IGAITIPEDLNGD
+4170 
-4183 GILNADELGTDGS
+4183 
-4196 FNAQV
+4196 
-4201 ALGPDAL
+4201 
-4208 DGTVVNVNG
+4208 
-4217 VNYTVTAADL
+4217 
-4227 ANGYITAAIP
+4227 
-4237 VTGEGPVAIHA
+4237 
-4248 EAVDAQG
+4248 
-4255 NVDVADADV
+4255 
-4264 TLTIDTTPQDLITA
+4264 
-4278 ITVPE
+4278 
-4283 DLNGDGILNAAE
+4283 
-4295 LGTDGTFNAQ
+4295 
-4305 VALGPDAVNGT
+4305 
-4316 VVNVNGVNYTVTAAD
+4316 
-4331 LANGYITATLD
+4331 
-4342 ATAADPVTGQIV
+4342 
-4354 IHAEAVDAQGN
+4354 
-4365 VDVADADVTVT
+4365 
-4376 VDTVPADLIGA
+4376 
-4387 ITIPEDLNGDGILNA
+4387 
-4402 DELGTDGSFNA
+4402 
-4413 QVALGPDALDGTV
+4413 
-4426 VNVNGVNYTVT
+4426 
-4437 AADLANGYITA
+4437 
-4448 AIPVT
+4448 
-4453 GEGPVAIHAEAV
+4453 
-4465 DAQGNVDVADAD
+4465 
-4477 VTVTVD
+4477 
-4483 TLPAD
+4483 
-4488 LIGAITI
+4488 
-4495 PEDLNGDGI
+4495 
-4504 LNADELGT
+4504 
-4512 DGSFNAQVAL
+4512 
-4522 GPDALDGTVVNVNGV
+4522 
-4537 NYTVTAADLAN
+4537 
-4548 GYITAAI
+4548 
-4555 PVTGEGPVA
+4555 
-4564 IHAEA
+4564 
-4569 VDAQGNVDVADA
+4569 
-4581 DVTVTVDT
+4581 
-4589 LPADLIGAITIPED
+4589 
-4603 LNGDGIL
+4603 
-4610 NADELG
+4610 
-4616 TDGSFNAQVALG
+4616 
-4628 PDALDGTVVNV
+4628 
-4639 NGVNYTVTAADLAN
+4639 
-4653 GYITAAIPVTGEGPV
+4653 
-4668 AIHAEAVDAQ
+4668 
-4678 GNVDVADADVTVT
+4678 
-4691 VDTVPAD
+4691 
-4698 LIGAITIPEDLNGDG
+4698 
-4713 ILNADELG
+4713 
-4721 TDGSFNAQVA
+4721 
-4731 LGPDALDGTVVN
+4731 
-4743 VNGVNYTVTAADLAN
+4743 
-4758 GYITAAI
+4758 
-4765 PVTGE
+4765 
-4770 GPVAIHAEAV
+4770 
-4780 DAQGNVDVADAD
+4780 
-4792 VTLTI
+4792 
-4797 DTTPQDLITAITVP
+4797 
-4811 EDLNGDGILNAAEL
+4811 
-4825 GTDGTFNA
+4825 
-4833 QVALG
+4833 
-4838 PDAVNGTV
+4838 
-4846 VNVNGVNY
+4846 
-4854 TVTAADLANGYITAT
+4854 
-4869 LDATAADP
+4869 
-4877 VTGQIVIHAEAVD
+4877 
-4890 AQGNVDVADA
+4890 
-4900 DVTVTVDTVPADLIG
+4900 
-4915 AITIPEDLNG
+4915 
-4925 DGILN
+4925 
-4930 ADELGTDGSF
+4930 
-4940 NAQVALGPD
+4940 
-4949 ALDGTVVNV
+4949 
-4958 NGTNYTVTAADLAN
+4958 
-4972 GYITAILAATA
+4972 
-4983 ADPVTGQIVIHA
+4983 
-4995 EAVDAQ
+4995 
-5001 GNVDVA
+5001 
-5007 DADVTVTI
+5007 
-5015 DTTPQDLI
+5015 
-5023 TAITVPEDLNGDG
+5023 
-5036 ILNAAEL
+5036 
-5043 GTDGTF
+5043 
-5049 NAQVALGPDAI
+5049 
-5060 DGTVVNVNGTNYTV
+5060 
-5074 TAADIT
+5074 
-5080 NGYIT
+5080 
-5085 ATLDATAADPVTG
+5085 
-5098 QIVIHAEAVDA
+5098 
-5109 QGNVDVADADVTV
+5109 
-5122 TIDTTPQDLITAIT
+5122 
-5136 VPEDLN
+5136 
-5142 GDGILNAAELGTD
+5142 
-5155 GTFNAQVALGPDAV
+5155 
-5169 DGTVVNVN
+5169 
-5177 GTNYTVTAAD
+5177 
-5187 LANGYITAI
+5187 
-5196 LAATA
+5196 
-5201 ADPVTGQIV
+5201 
-5210 IHAEAVD
+5210 
-5217 AQGNVDVADADVTL
+5217 
-5231 TIDTTPQ
+5231 
-5238 DLITA
+5238 
-5243 ITVPEDL
+5243 
-5250 NGDGILNAAELGTD
+5250 
-5264 GTFNAQV
+5264 
-5271 ALGPD
+5271 
-5276 AIDGTVV
+5276 
-5283 NVNGTNYTVTAA
+5283 
-5295 DITNG
+5295 
-5300 YITATLDATA
+5300 
-5310 ADPVTGQIVIHAEA
+5310 
-5324 VDAQGNVDVADA
+5324 
-5336 DVTVTIDTTPQD
+5336 
-5348 LITAITVPED
+5348 
-5358 LNGDGILNAAELGT
+5358 
-5372 DGTFNAQ
+5372 
-5379 VALGPDAVDGTVVN
+5379 
-5393 VNGTNYTVTA
+5393 
-5403 ADLANGY
+5403 
-5410 ITAILAA
+5410 
-5417 TAADPVT
+5417 
-5424 GQIVIHAEAVDA
+5424 
-5436 QGNVDVADADVT
+5436 
-5448 LTIDTTPQDLI
+5448 
-5459 TAITVPEDLNGDG
+5459 
-5472 ILNAAELGTDG
+5472 
-5483 TFNAQVAL
+5483 
-5491 GPDAIDGTVVNVNGT
+5491 
-5506 NYTVTA
+5506 
-5512 ADITNGYITATLD
+5512 
-5525 ATAADPVTGQ
+5525 
-5535 IVIHAEAVDAQGNVD
+5535 
-5550 VADADVTVTIDT
+5550 
-5562 TPQDLITAIT
+5562 
-5572 VPEDLNGDGI
+5572 
-5582 LNAAELGT
+5582 
-5590 DGTFNAQVA
+5590 
-5599 LGPDAID
+5599 
-5606 GTVVNVNGTNYT
+5606 
-5618 VTAADLT
+5618 
-5625 NGYITA
+5625 
-5631 TLDATAADPVT
+5631 
-5642 GQIVI
+5642 
-5647 HAEAVDAQG
+5647 
-5656 NVDVADADVTLT
+5656 
-5668 IDTTPQD
+5668 
-5675 LITAITV
+5675 
-5682 PEDLNGDGIL
+5682 
-5692 NAAELGTDG
+5692 
-5701 TFNAQVALGPDAVD
+5701 D

-5783 DLITAITVPEDLN
+5783 DLITAITIPEDLN

-5820 DAVDGTVVNVNGTNY
+5820 DAIDGTVVNVNGTNY

-5937 VVTVNGVDYTATV
+5937 VVTVNGIDYTATV
-5950 DAVAGTWTVDVLGSG
+5950 DAVAGTWTVDVAGSG

-6132 LLGIGLLG
+6132 LAGIGLLG

-6236 IDPVTGDTAQANLNI
+6236 TDPVTGDTAQANLNI

-6257 AVDNVVMAEINP
+6257 AVDNVVTAEINP

-6284 YLAAVSLAGIDLQLL
+6284 YLAAVSLAGLDLQLL

-6311 REGTATFTFDAIITA
+6311 REGTATFTFDAVITA

-6350 GTNPEASLIDLTL
+6350 GTNPEASLIDLSL

-6468 DGNYTYTPTVDGAN
+6468 DGNYTYTPTVNGAN

-6614 TRVNPDGTRIVV
+6614 TRVNPDGTRTVV

-6730 GNTTTVVAGTPA
+6730 GNTTTVVVGTPA

-6776 TYTVTDPVT
+6776 TYTVSDPVT

-6869 QFTIAAN
+6869 QFTVAAN

-6899 GYTIQQLVGGT
+6899 GYTIQQLVGTT
-6910 WVNTAYSGSATA
+6910 WVDTAYSGSATA
-6922 LAGVLGAPAYSADV
+6922 LAGVLGAPAFSADV

-7162 AGTQT
+7162 AATQT